1 MRYQTV
7 LVEIKDKV
15 AKVILNRPEKK
26 NAMNPQLVM
35 DMTQVLEDL
44 RYDDDVAVLILT
56 GAGDAFCAGMD
67 LKEFFY
73 DLKGK
78 KPNEYDRI
86 FRLLQEWRG
95 RTLRFYPK
103 PTIAMVNG
111 FCFGGA
117 FPNVECCDLAIAADE
132 AQFGLSEINFGLF
145 PGGHV
150 SKTLANLFRPRDAL
164 FYGMTG
170 RRFDGKKAAEIGFV
184 NYSVPLAQL
193 EAETMTVAK
202 EIAGKDPAA
211 LRATKDAYRHLA
223 RHGLGG
229 GDELQR
235 RQGERTLSRAEG
247 RLGRERHR
255 RLHEGPLQ
263 ARAIRPRDRQEI
275 SAIATR
281 SQQVLRKSAMK
292 VLDGIR
298 VLDLGGFITGPFAA
312 LLLAELGAD
321 VIKVEWPGKGDKF
334 RAAGGGLYS
343 SQFQAHN
350 RDKRSITLDY
360 AKPAGREVLQA
371 LVRASDVL
379 IINSR
384 PGVMEKL
391 GVSYNDLKAVNPR
404 LIYCAIT
411 GFGADGPYADRP
423 AFDNVG
429 QALSGWMS
437 RHRRGD
443 DPRVAG
449 PAIAD
454 PVTSYYAAIG
464 VLGALVERAR
474 TGQGRL
480 IEVNLLESMIGLAIE
495 PITSYFTLRQP
506 IPVFE
511 RAATSQAYN
520 LTCRDGKRIGLHASM
535 LDKFFHG
542 LCRAIE
548 REDWIEKYP
557 TRQHRIENYEALA
570 AELSAIFRTRDRV
583 EWVARLENAV
593 VPFGVENELQDLED
607 DPQIKHLDVFY
618 EIEHPQVRQG
628 QGAAPAG
635 TH

>member
-1 MRYQTV
+1 
-7 LVEIKDKV
+7 
-15 AKVILNRPEKK
+15 
-26 NAMNPQLVM
+26 
-35 DMTQVLEDL
+35 
-44 RYDDDVAVLILT
+44 
-56 GAGDAFCAGMD
+56 
-67 LKEFFY
+67 
-73 DLKGK
+73 
-78 KPNEYDRI
+78 
-86 FRLLQEWRG
+86 
-95 RTLRFYPK
+95 
-103 PTIAMVNG
+103 
-111 FCFGGA
+111 
-117 FPNVECCDLAIAADE
+117 
-132 AQFGLSEINFGLF
+132 
-145 PGGHV
+145 
-150 SKTLANLFRPRDAL
+150 
-164 FYGMTG
+164 
-170 RRFDGKKAAEIGFV
+170 
-184 NYSVPLAQL
+184 
-193 EAETMTVAK
+193 
-202 EIAGKDPAA
+202 
-211 LRATKDAYRHLA
+211 
-223 RHGLGG
+223 
-229 GDELQR
+229 
-235 RQGERTLSRAEG
+235 
-247 RLGRERHR
+247 
-255 RLHEGPLQ
+255 
-263 ARAIRPRDRQEI
+263 
-275 SAIATR
+275 
-281 SQQVLRKSAMK
+281 MK

-391 GVSYNDLKAVNPR
+391 GASYNDLKAVNPR

-570 AELSAIFRTRDRV
+570 AELSTIFRTRDRSRMGRAPGKCRRAV
-583 EWVARLENAV
+583 RGRERIAGPRGRSADQASRRLLRGRAS
-593 VPFGVENELQDLED
+593 
-607 DPQIKHLDVFY
+607 
-618 EIEHPQVRQG
+618 QVRQG

-635 TH
+635 THRRQPRHRFPAAARSRRAHRRGAARDRLLGGAGRRTEGGARHLAAELRATTDDKTHS